1 MTKTRNSIP
10 AETLFYH
17 KRCHRCFQTN
27 CGAADIQTA
36 QQVRKKTE
44 SVSAL
49 VVSDDD
55 EPVGAA
61 TNGSAGGRL
70 FHACVT
76 DAKRL

>member
-1 MTKTRNSIP
+1 MMKTPNSIP
-10 AETLFYH
+10 AETLFCH
-17 KRCHRCFQTN
+17 KRCHRCHQN
-27 CGAADIQTA
+27 KCYAADIQTA

-61 TNGSAGGRL
+61 TNVSAGGQL
-70 FHACVT
+70 FDARVA